1 MKVMFTPVVKVE
13 PKEYRNGNGINGLT
27 ENVRD
32 YEYLLFL
39 LAEDPQGIVE
49 LVMSLQEQLEQK
61 DEIIDQQQK
70 MIQSLQDQLAKNS
83 QNSSKPPASDGLKK
97 SPRTSSL
104 REKSGRR
111 MVVKRGTKGIPLR
124 G

>member
-49 LVMSLQEQLEQK
+49 LVMSLQAGSVGQEQPK
-61 DEIIDQQQK
+61 QQQTTG
-70 MIQSLQDQLAKNS
+70 Q
-83 QNSSKPPASDGLKK
+83 
-97 SPRTSSL
+97 
-104 REKSGRR
+104 
-111 MVVKRGTKGIPLR
+111 
-124 G
+124 

>member
-61 DEIIDQQQK
+61 DEIIDQQRR
-70 MIQSLQDQLAKNS
+70 ISW
-83 QNSSKPPASDGLKK
+83 
-97 SPRTSSL
+97 PRTAKTAANH
-104 REKSGRR
+104 RPV
-111 MVVKRGTKGIPLR
+111 MV
-124 G
+124 